1 MTTTLPVIAL
11 VQSAS
16 VDADLI
22 EASLRSAGMRN
33 SFLRFDSADALIA
46 TLSEDML
53 SEEQPGG
60 ALQIAVAIV
69 ESSAWKLLSSWRD
82 TRLANPLPVIV
93 TFEHDRELREF
104 AQARVDHAAGALK
117 PFTPKTLIR
126 MLEPLRCRWLLM
138 DRDGMEEGA

>member
-46 TLSEDML
+46 ML

-69 ESSAWKLLSSWRD
+69 ESSAWKRLSSWRD

-104 AQARVDHAAGALK
+104 AQARVAHAAGALK

>member
-46 TLSEDML
+46 ML

-69 ESSAWKLLSSWRD
+69 ESSAWKRLSSWRD